1 MRRFVLASSCS
12 ISTRV
17 NQAPSEVLICLNL
30 RSARQ
35 GMPAEQSGGR
45 PIGYSLIATPLKE
58 ATPRELEVMD
68 AAVFAEGYFAFGAT
82 IKVIEDGLGYTRWT
96 MARKSPMLTTRGEAT
111 EREDRVIS
119 VCYTKAGSSP
129 TGISLFDLPDRRT
142 HTITE
147 LYTSNRPHGPTSIV
161 AGPRT
166 TVCRR
171 RTRWPRRRQNR

>member
-1 MRRFVLASSCS
+1 
-12 ISTRV
+12 
-17 NQAPSEVLICLNL
+17 
-30 RSARQ
+30 
-35 GMPAEQSGGR
+35 MPAEQSGGR

-129 TGISLFDLPDRRT
+129 TGISLFDPRNST
-142 HTITE
+142 GIVKVAE
-147 LYTSNRPHGPTSIV
+147 LNLKGLERGDYIVRHGKSTDPVQVSMS
-161 AGPRT
+161 
-166 TVCRR
+166 
-171 RTRWPRRRQNR
+171 